1 MSLPS
6 PPPVSVSELN
16 RKAKSLLENQLGE
29 VCVEAEIGDLSKP
42 SSGHWYFTLK
52 DARAQLRCAMFR
64 RANVRVRFQPKLGD
78 SVVVRGLLSIYE
90 ARGDYQ
96 LIVDDMQ
103 ASGDG
108 ALQRELEALKQRLQA
123 EGLFASDRKLPV
135 PIHCERIGVIT
146 SPTGAAIEDIISVL
160 GRRSPSSEIALFPVP
175 VQGSGAAQQ
184 IADAIDKA
192 NTLVAEN
199 IRTIDVLI
207 VGRGGGSLEDLWSF
221 NEEVVARAI
230 ARSNIPIVSA
240 VGHEIDYSIA
250 DLVADVRAATPSQAA
265 ELVTRDT
272 EEWLQHIDSQ
282 AAQLN
287 MLVQRKLAAQQASL
301 AHLKARLRHPRHRLN
316 LIREQL
322 KSARDRAAL
331 LIQQRLTRERQ
342 IVNQIRRDLRAV
354 SPTMIT
360 RKQKDTVAR
369 LHQQLPSLI
378 AAVLNRQT
386 DRVMHLTQLLTSLG
400 PASTLERGYA
410 IVTSVN
416 EGVVR
421 DSNTVSVDSEITI
434 RLHRGGLTSVIT
446 ETHDEPKPA

>member
-287 MLVQRKLAAQQASL
+287 MLVQRKLTAQQASL

-421 DSNTVSVDSEITI
+421 DSKTVSVDSEITI
-434 RLHRGGLTSVIT
+434 RLHRGGLTSVVT

>member
-360 RKQKDTVAR
+360 RRQKDTVAR

-421 DSNTVSVDSEITI
+421 DSKTVSVDSEITI
-434 RLHRGGLTSVIT
+434 RLHRGGLTSVVT

>member
-135 PIHCERIGVIT
+135 PMHCERIGVIT

-360 RKQKDTVAR
+360 RRQKDTAAR

-386 DRVMHLTQLLTSLG
+386 DRVMHLNQLLTSLG

-421 DSNTVSVDSEITI
+421 DSKTVSVDSEITI
-434 RLHRGGLTSVIT
+434 RLHRGGLTSVVT